1 MDKID
6 LSRIPDRQPH
16 HDEAL
21 ASKRKE
27 LLGNLA
33 SSEYA
38 WNKELY
44 NWNIQQ
50 LFDKLKTQGV
60 HVRKIWLAMKLRGK
74 ILKTKIPFV
83 GVWLGSTIITGE
95 ESKDSEATIVHED
108 IHIEQ
113 YRENALL
120 KAWLWFIKFGV
131 LEQRKILKKLRNERK
146 KYGKEAANRF
156 AINNSPMEFEAY
168 LHEGDTWYL
177 ETREP
182 FAYKKYKTK
191 EGRSQAI
198 QDLMTEDIVAR
209 LDKID
214 ELTQMIE
221 NKKDISKEEIDIINI
236 LIDELLEDAIKIKK
250 IKEEYKDDD
259 WELISTFQT
268 PKWPIVRLESER
280 SRDKRLAVLEKLLA
294 KEHAYI
300 QEIKKDKNIK
310 IISSQDDM
318 DEYGVIKIQ
327 EEDGDNEKLLQVLL
341 SNPTLQA
348 LGPSTT
354 INSDGTTSYIRVS
367 FTL

>member
-1 MDKID
+1 MNKPNDNK
-6 LSRIPDRQPH
+6 LLAEQFQ

-21 ASKRKE
+21 ESKRKE

-33 SSEYA
+33 SNEYA

-44 NWNIQQ
+44 HWNIQQ
-50 LFDKLKTQGV
+50 FIEKLKAQGV

-120 KAWLWFIKFGV
+120 KAWLWFIKFGI
-131 LEQRKILKKLRNERK
+131 LEQWKILKKLRNERK

-182 FAYKKYKTK
+182 FAYKKFETK
-191 EGRSQAI
+191 EWRSQAI
-198 QDLMTEDIVAR
+198 QNLMTEDIVVR

-221 NKKDISKEEIDIINI
+221 HKKDISKEEINMINI
-236 LIDELLEDAIKIKK
+236 LIDELLEDTIKIKK

-268 PKWPIVRLESER
+268 PKWPMVRLESER

-327 EEDGDNEKLLQVLL
+327 AKDGDNERLLQMLLGNSVLQKL
-341 SNPTLQA
+341 APQIILN
-348 LGPSTT
+348 
-354 INSDGTTSYIRVS
+354 NDKSYIRIS